1 MRVVV
6 TGGGTGGHLY
16 PALAV
21 ADSLRDK
28 YPDTQILYIGGD
40 GIESLQYTHFFRGTS

>member
-40 GIESLQYTHFFRGTS
+40 CLDRFSQIFV